1 MEPEVDFA
9 VLFARKRL
17 EIRRTGTGE
26 MVAEVLRQRISEG
39 DLPPGTQLAEESL
52 ADSLQVSRNS
62 LREAFR
68 LLAHERLINHELHRG
83 VFVRRLD
90 RDDVLQVYTARIFI
104 EVAAVAN
111 CPAGATELRSALA
124 AVEQAELLAQEG
136 RWMEVATCNLAFH
149 QSLVDSVGSRRVSEV
164 MRQLLAEVRL
174 AFHSMADSRSFLEPY
189 IPRNRQIV
197 QLLSDGETEQAATL
211 MRAYLTDSRE
221 QLYGALGLQ

>member
-1 MEPEVDFA
+1 
-9 VLFARKRL
+9 
-17 EIRRTGTGE
+17 
-26 MVAEVLRQRISEG
+26 
-39 DLPPGTQLAEESL
+39 
-52 ADSLQVSRNS
+52 
-62 LREAFR
+62 
-68 LLAHERLINHELHRG
+68 
-83 VFVRRLD
+83 
-90 RDDVLQVYTARIFI
+90 
-104 EVAAVAN
+104 
-111 CPAGATELRSALA
+111 
-124 AVEQAELLAQEG
+124 
-136 RWMEVATCNLAFH
+136 MEVATCNLAFH

>member
-9 VLFARKRL
+9 VLFARKKP

-83 VFVRRLD
+83 VFVRRSD

-111 CPAGATELRSALA
+111 CPAGAAELRAALA
-124 AVEQAELLAQEG
+124 AVEQAELLAREG

-174 AFHSMADSRSFLEPY
+174 AFHSMADSRNFLEPY

-197 QLLSDGETEQAATL
+197 QLLSDGEAEQAATL

-221 QLYGALGLQ
+221 QLYEALGLR

>member
-1 MEPEVDFA
+1 M
-9 VLFARKRL
+9 
-17 EIRRTGTGE
+17 
-26 MVAEVLRQRISEG
+26 
-39 DLPPGTQLAEESL
+39 AEESL

-111 CPAGATELRSALA
+111 CPAGAAELRAALA
-124 AVEQAELLAQEG
+124 AVEQAELLAREG

-174 AFHSMADSRSFLEPY
+174 AFHSMADSRNFLEPY

-197 QLLSDGETEQAATL
+197 QLLSDGEAEQAATL

-221 QLYGALGLQ
+221 QLYEALGLR